1 MYIHRSPVV
10 LLVLIICISAIFSC
24 GSDSAQ
30 EEKPAQPENQETKS
44 SKKEDSNQNLKK
56 FFQVKSAK
64 IEYTYSGAFEGKETF
79 YFDNWGNT
87 VVMVQDMKEFGNEVK
102 QTTIWKDNQTTIYK
116 HNDPEKKAWEG
127 RMRPKATEPPA
138 AARLSEAQLKSVGY
152 EKLADETI
160 AGKTCTV
167 YENKNL
173 KVKYWLWNSVELKI
187 INHSVGGQGYERE
200 AVKVEENAGIP
211 ESLLVLPEGYSLDQ

>member
-1 MYIHRSPVV
+1 M
-10 LLVLIICISAIFSC
+10 
-24 GSDSAQ
+24 
-30 EEKPAQPENQETKS
+30 
-44 SKKEDSNQNLKK
+44 K

-64 IEYTYSGAFEGKETF
+64 IEFTYSGAFEGKETF

-87 VVMVQDMKEFGNEVK
+87 VVTVRDMKEFGNDVK

-116 HNDPEKKAWEG
+116 HNDPEKKAWRG
-127 RMRPKATEPPA
+127 KMRPKATEPPA
-138 AARLSEAQLKSVGY
+138 VARLSESQLKSVGY
-152 EKLADETI
+152 EKLPDETI
-160 AGKTCTV
+160 ARKTCTV

-173 KVKYWLWNSVELKI
+173 KVKYWLWNGVDLKA

-200 AVKVEENAGIP
+200 AVNVEENASIP